1 MAAKTKQNHSGSPQ
15 TAAPIIHNP
24 MLLAN
29 PIMIVRITIKT
40 GVFVQSAKPI

>member
-1 MAAKTKQNHSGSPQ
+1 MAAKAKKIIWSVP
-15 TAAPIIHNP
+15 TAAPIIHNL